1 MFGYMEREKLFQ
13 ELKKRVKEESIIKHM
28 FAVEAI
34 MRALAKKFN
43 KDEDEQ
49 GVAGLLHDI
58 DYDPTKDSPKLHSI
72 VGAKIL
78 EKMDP
83 DETIVQA
90 IKSHNGVHGIPRRTL
105 IKKALYAA
113 DPVSGL
119 TTTGAIVKDKK
130 FENVDKDFVLKRFQE
145 KRFAEGVNRDQI
157 DICKELELSLKEFVE
172 IALSTMN
179 ELHKE
184 LGL

>member
-1 MFGYMEREKLFQ
+1 MTREDAYALLTEHTKGMGL
-13 ELKKRVKEESIIKHM
+13 IKHAL
-28 FAVEAI
+28 AVEAA
-34 MRALAKKFN
+34 MREYARTMG
-43 KDEDEQ
+43 EDEHTW
-49 GVAGLLHDI
+49 GIVGLLHDI

-78 EKMDP
+78 EKMGP
-83 DETIVQA
+83 DETIVRA

-145 KRFAEGVNRDQI
+145 KRFAKGVNRDQI

-172 IALSTMN
+172 IALSAMN
-179 ELHKE
+179 EIHKE

>member
-1 MFGYMEREKLFQ
+1 MFGYMGREKLFQ
-13 ELKKRVKEESIIKHM
+13 ELKKRVKEESIIKHLL
-28 FAVEAI
+28 AVEAI

-58 DYDPTKDSPKLHSI
+58 DYDPTKDSSKLHSI

-78 EKMDP
+78 EKMGP
-83 DETIVQA
+83 DKTIVQA
-90 IKSHNGVHGIPRRTL
+90 IKLHNGVHGIARQTI

-113 DPVSGL
+113 GSVSGL
-119 TTTGAIVKDKK
+119 TTTGAIEKDKK

-145 KRFAEGVNRDQI
+145 KRFAEGVNGDQI
-157 DICKELELSLKEFVE
+157 DICKELELSLKEFAE
-172 IALSTMN
+172 IALSAMN
-179 ELHKE
+179 EMHKE
-184 LGL
+184 PYL

>member
-1 MFGYMEREKLFQ
+1 MGREKLFQ
-13 ELKKRVKEESIIKHM
+13 ELKKRVKEESIIKHLL
-28 FAVEAI
+28 AVEAI

-78 EKMDP
+78 EKMGP

-90 IKSHNGVHGIPRRTL
+90 IKLHNGVHGIARQTI

-113 DPVSGL
+113 GSVSGL
-119 TTTGAIVKDKK
+119 TTTGAIEKDKK

-145 KRFAEGVNRDQI
+145 KRFAEGVNGDQI
-157 DICKELELSLKEFVE
+157 DICKELELSLKEFAE
-172 IALSTMN
+172 IALSAMN
-179 ELHKE
+179 EIHKE
-184 LGL
+184 LYL

>member
-1 MFGYMEREKLFQ
+1 
-13 ELKKRVKEESIIKHM
+13 
-28 FAVEAI
+28 
-34 MRALAKKFN
+34 
-43 KDEDEQ
+43 
-49 GVAGLLHDI
+49 
-58 DYDPTKDSPKLHSI
+58 
-72 VGAKIL
+72 
-78 EKMDP
+78 
-83 DETIVQA
+83 
-90 IKSHNGVHGIPRRTL
+90 VHGIPRRTL
-105 IKKALYAA
+105 IKKTLYAA

-119 TTTGAIVKDKK
+119 TTTGAIEKDKK

>member
-1 MFGYMEREKLFQ
+1 MFGYMGREKLFQ

-43 KDEDEQ
+43 KDEYEQ

-78 EKMDP
+78 EKMGP

-90 IKSHNGVHGIPRRTL
+90 IKSHNGVHEIPRRTL

-119 TTTGAIVKDKK
+119 TITGAIEKDKK
-130 FENVDKDFVLKRFQE
+130 FENVDKDFVLKIFQE
-145 KRFAEGVNRDQI
+145 KRFAEGVNKDQI

-172 IALSTMN
+172 IALSAMN
-179 ELHKE
+179 EIHKE
-184 LGL
+184 LSL